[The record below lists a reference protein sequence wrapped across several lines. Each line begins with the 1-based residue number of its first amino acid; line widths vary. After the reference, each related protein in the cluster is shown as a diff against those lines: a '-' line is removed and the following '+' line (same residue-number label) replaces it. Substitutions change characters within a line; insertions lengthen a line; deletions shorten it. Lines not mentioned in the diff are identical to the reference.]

1 MQRRVGPLSKIS
13 QVTFPR
19 LFLLASLIGLAFL
32 DHAALAAEKSEPVA
46 GKTAAWKPGQQTRLN
61 GVKISLS
68 QPVLVARRK
77 GFLWFPTLTKLA
89 NGDLLAIM
97 SSYADEHTETSI
109 AYYSWS
115 SDGGLSW
122 SKPIASAYCEA
133 PLTLANGDVLLLP
146 YYMRPAGDRV
156 MKAPY
161 ILCPKGTHEVVLK
174 NEGVSVSGWERPDRS
189 PDPKLKLSG
198 FVFNG
203 QTQQLKDGSY
213 VATLYGNYKDT
224 KRYTLVLAE
233 SRDGRDW
240 KIRSTIA
247 DENCPLKGEEG
258 PCESALCRL
267 QDGRL
272 MSIFRNASNV
282 PFGQAFSADE
292 GKTWTKPIAM
302 PGVFSVQPSLQTMT
316 DGTVFLSGGRPGLYL
331 WFNGD
336 KEGRNWESVDLR
348 ANHNEFAKG
357 ETIENP
363 GKHSSNYT
371 EIVALDD
378 THLLYIYDRI
388 PNGWSPVSDKSA
400 DTNSV
405 WVVRV
410 TVEKK

>member
-1 MQRRVGPLSKIS
+1 MQRMPGKSIACLTLI
-13 QVTFPR
+13 
-19 LFLLASLIGLAFL
+19 LLGWSITCSSVQ
-32 DHAALAAEKSEPVA
+32 AADTTEPVA
-46 GKTAAWKPGQQTRLN
+46 GKTDAWKPGKQTELN

-68 QPVLVARRK
+68 QPVLVARRH
-77 GFLWFPTLTKLA
+77 GFLWFPTLTRLT

-115 SDGGLSW
+115 SDGGLTW
-122 SKPIASAYCEA
+122 SKPVASAYCEA
-133 PLTLANGDVLLLP
+133 PLTLANGDTVLLP

-156 MKAPY
+156 MTAPY
-161 ILCPKGTHEVVLK
+161 ILIPKGKQQAILK
-174 NEGVSVSGWERPDRS
+174 NDGVRVSGWERPDRS

-203 QTQQLKDGSY
+203 QTQQLKDGKY

-224 KRYTLVLAE
+224 KRYALVLAE
-233 SRDGRDW
+233 SADGRDW

-247 DENCPLKGEEG
+247 DENCPLEGVEG

-282 PFGQAFSADE
+282 PFGQAFSSDE
-292 GKTWTKPIAM
+292 GKTWTKAVSM
-302 PGVFSVQPSLQTMT
+302 PGVFSVQPSLQTMP
-316 DGTVFLSGGRPGLYL
+316 DGTVYLSGGRPGMYL
-331 WFNGD
+331 WRNGD
-336 KEGRNWESVDLR
+336 KEGRTWESVDMR
-348 ANHNEFAKG
+348 ANHNEFVKN
-357 ETIENP
+357 ELITDP

-371 EIVALDD
+371 EIIPVDD

-388 PNGWSPVSDKSA
+388 PHSWNPIPKNSQ

-410 TVEKK
+410 TIEKK